1 MTALLEL
8 FAAVVGRLIEDHAI
22 DAPQAALDRIKD
34 AWGALEAARKD
45 PARIPDSL
53 ARLAHYAPDRAAGLR
68 AAQDEL
74 ARRFPDPK

>member
-8 FAAVVGRLIEDHAI
+8 FAAVVGRLIEERAT
-22 DAPQAALDRIKD
+22 DAPQVAIDRLRD
-34 AWGALEAARKD
+34 AWGALEDARRD
-45 PARIPDSL
+45 PARIPDSM
-53 ARLAHYAPDRAAGLR
+53 ARLGHYAPDRAAGLR